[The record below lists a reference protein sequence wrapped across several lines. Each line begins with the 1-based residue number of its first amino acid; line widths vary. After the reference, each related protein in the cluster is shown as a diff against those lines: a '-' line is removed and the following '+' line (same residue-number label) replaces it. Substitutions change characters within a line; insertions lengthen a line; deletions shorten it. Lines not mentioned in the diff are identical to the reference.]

1 MSQLFY
7 VIGAS
12 GAGKDSIMNFVR
24 MKLKGKRSIL
34 FSHRYITRLPD
45 AHTEN
50 HIYLSPH
57 EFKARLKAGL
67 FAMDWKSHEN
77 YYGIG
82 KEINYWMHQGFTVI
96 VNGSR
101 EYLPEAQE
109 KYKKL
114 RPILIET
121 SPDVLLKRLQ
131 DRGRENTKEIMERI
145 ERNSRLSI
153 DAENMVRILNDG
165 PIEEAGREF
174 HDIISGIRKIKP
186 LVGVTSL

>member
-12 GAGKDSIMNFVR
+12 GAGKDSVMNFVR
-24 MKLKGKRSIL
+24 TKLKGKRSII
-34 FSHRYITRLPD
+34 FAHRYITRVPD
-45 AHTEN
+45 AKTEN
-50 HIYLSPH
+50 HIYLSPQ
-57 EFKARLKAGL
+57 EFKARLRAGL

-101 EYLPEAQE
+101 EYLPEAVE
-109 KYKKL
+109 RYKQLKA
-114 RPILIET
+114 ILIET
-121 SPDVLLKRLQ
+121 SPEILIKRLQ
-131 DRGRENTKEIMERI
+131 ARDRETPKEIIERV
-145 ERNSRLSI
+145 ERNSRLTMEG
-153 DAENMVRILNDG
+153 ENIIRVLNDG

-174 HDIISGIRKIKP
+174 HDIISGIKKIKP
-186 LVGVTSL
+186 LAAF

>member
-1 MSQLFY
+1 MNQLFY

-12 GAGKDSIMNFVR
+12 GAGKDSVMNFVR

-34 FSHRYITRLPD
+34 FAHRYITREPD
-45 AHTEN
+45 AKTEN
-50 HIYLSPH
+50 HIALSPQ

-67 FAMDWKSHEN
+67 FAMDWKSHET

-121 SPDVLLKRLQ
+121 SPEVLLQRLQ
-131 DRGRENTKEIMERI
+131 NRGRESTKEIMERI
-145 ERNSRLSI
+145 ERNSRI
-153 DAENMVRILNDG
+153 AVDNKNIIRILNDG

-174 HDIISGIRKIKP
+174 HDIISGIRKVKP
-186 LVGVTSL
+186 LVAL

>member
-12 GAGKDSIMNFVR
+12 GAGKDSVMNFVR

-34 FSHRYITRLPD
+34 FAHRYITRLPD
-45 AHTEN
+45 AATEN
-50 HIYLSPH
+50 HIYLTPQ
-57 EFKARLKAGL
+57 EFKARLRAGL
-67 FAMDWKSHEN
+67 FAMDWRSHEN

-82 KEINYWMHQGFTVI
+82 KEINYWMHQGLTVI

-114 RPILIET
+114 QPILIET
-121 SPDVLLKRLQ
+121 SPEIVLQRLQ
-131 DRGRENTKEIMERI
+131 ERGRETTKEIIERI
-145 ERNSRLSI
+145 ERNARLSLDGDNI
-153 DAENMVRILNDG
+153 IRVLNDG
-165 PIEEAGREF
+165 PIEEAGRDF
-174 HDIISGIRKIKP
+174 HDIISGIRKVRP
-186 LVGVTSL
+186 LMSSL

>member
-12 GAGKDSIMNFVR
+12 GAGKDSVMNFVR
-24 MKLKGKRSIL
+24 TKLKGKRSIV
-34 FSHRYITRLPD
+34 FAHRYITRPPD
-45 AHTEN
+45 SKTEN
-50 HIYLSPH
+50 HIYLSPQ
-57 EFKARLKAGL
+57 EFKARLKGGL
-67 FAMDWKSHEN
+67 FAMDWKSHDN

-109 KYKKL
+109 KYKQLK
-114 RPILIET
+114 PILIET
-121 SPDVLLKRLQ
+121 SPEILLKRLQ
-131 DRGRENTKEIMERI
+131 ARGRETTKELVERI
-145 ERNSRLSI
+145 ERNSRLTMER
-153 DAENMVRILNDG
+153 ENITRILNDG

-174 HDIISGIRKIKP
+174 HDIISGIKKFRP
-186 LVGVTSL
+186 LAAL